1 MSNLRTP
8 KVKQTSGAKTTSA
21 GSSNYSFT
29 AGNDGVSSKA
39 MKAVGRNLARR
50 NNQRGGKK

>member
-1 MSNLRTP
+1 MSNLKTP

-29 AGNDGVSSKA
+29 TGNSGVSSKA
-39 MKAVGRNLARR
+39 MKSVGRNLARR
-50 NNQRGGKK
+50 NNQRGK